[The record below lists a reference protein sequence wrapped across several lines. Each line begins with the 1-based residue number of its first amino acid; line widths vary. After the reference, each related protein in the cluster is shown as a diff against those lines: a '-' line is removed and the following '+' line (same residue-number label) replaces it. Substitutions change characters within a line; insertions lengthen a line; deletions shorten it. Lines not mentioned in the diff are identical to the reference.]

1 MEYLP
6 AHCPVHG
13 AFPSGLTMV
22 RTGSEGPENSIKH
35 LQAFTHCPSC
45 NRESIIVEEHLP
57 LAQHITE
64 WAASGGVTRKSVRK
78 IQKILEEALE
88 EV

>member
-1 MEYLP
+1 
-6 AHCPVHG
+6 
-13 AFPSGLTMV
+13 
-22 RTGSEGPENSIKH
+22 
-35 LQAFTHCPSC
+35 
-45 NRESIIVEEHLP
+45 LP

-88 EV
+88 EVAPDESNVQAVSDSVLQKLEKESPGMIPWAIRLLSHPLADSVSGWIQTL